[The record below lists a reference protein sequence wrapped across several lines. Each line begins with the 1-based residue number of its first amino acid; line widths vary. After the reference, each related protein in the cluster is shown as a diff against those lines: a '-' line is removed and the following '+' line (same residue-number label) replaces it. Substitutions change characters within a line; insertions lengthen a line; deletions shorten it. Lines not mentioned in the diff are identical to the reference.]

1 MEEVKIISSGLENDR
16 TCMLMDETGNAITQR
31 QFPELTRFKVNLD
44 GPIWEVMDAISKEK
58 IYIHP
63 QEKGGRFSGE
73 IWGDSLDFQ
82 ELDPSYSA
90 WFSKILKRKLKLV
103 RIHPENTRLLSA
115 KNQGDFSKSL
125 QLVDGMPVSIVSR
138 ASLENFEKI
147 YGPYNWLRFR
157 PNFIVEADYPH
168 QEDEWKKIKIGEVE
182 FESKKLCKRCALTT
196 IDPETGERDSEFLT
210 KLAQYRKMDQA
221 IYFANQ
227 FIPLNQGFIK
237 KGDLVH
243 V

>member
-1 MEEVKIISSGLENDR
+1 
-16 TCMLMDETGNAITQR
+16 MLMDETGSAMTQR
-31 QFPELTRFKVNLD
+31 QFPELTRFKVKLH
-44 GPIWEVMDAISKEK
+44 GQFWEVLDAISQEK

-63 QEKGGRFSGE
+63 QEKGGNFSGE
-73 IWGDSLDFQ
+73 IWGDSLDFE
-82 ELDPSYSA
+82 ELNPSYSA
-90 WFSKILKRKLKLV
+90 WFSIILKRKVKLV
-103 RIHPENTRLLSA
+103 RIHPENTRFISA
-115 KNQGDFSKSL
+115 NYQGGFSKSI

-138 ASLENFEKI
+138 SSLENFEKI

-157 PNFIVEADYPH
+157 PNIIVEADYPH
-168 QEDEWKKIKIGEVE
+168 QEDEWKKIKIGEIE
-182 FESKKLCKRCALTT
+182 FESKKLCKRCVLTT

-210 KLAQYRKMDQA
+210 KLAQYRKIDQA

-227 FIPLNQGFIK
+227 FIPLNEGFIK